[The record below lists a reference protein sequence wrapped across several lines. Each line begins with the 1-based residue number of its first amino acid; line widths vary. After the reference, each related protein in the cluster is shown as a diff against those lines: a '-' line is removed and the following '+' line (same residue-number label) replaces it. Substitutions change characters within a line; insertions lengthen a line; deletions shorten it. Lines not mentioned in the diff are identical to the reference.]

1 MTIQSEIVVLRW
13 CSPYYKT
20 RSRDC
25 LESPDGGRPCAL
37 PGAENGSEGP
47 PLGASRYRRPYLE
60 GSTTTFQTVSLGT
73 WVNIV
78 EVNAPGAISVVLS
91 SRLKPYG
98 DDVAVAVGVAVEVV
112 VSSSRVVLGR
122 GVCSVVVAG

>member
-1 MTIQSEIVVLRW
+1 MSYPWRCLR
-13 CSPYYKT
+13 
-20 RSRDC
+20 
-25 LESPDGGRPCAL
+25 
-37 PGAENGSEGP
+37 GAHYFRERRQGEVRRT
-47 PLGASRYRRPYLE
+47 PLLS
-60 GSTTTFQTVSLGT
+60 T

-78 EVNAPGAISVVLS
+78 EVNAPGAISVVLR

>member
-1 MTIQSEIVVLRW
+1 MPCQAQ
-13 CSPYYKT
+13 KT
-20 RSRDC
+20 APRGPLWALHATEDPISR
-25 LESPDGGRPCAL
+25 AL
-37 PGAENGSEGP
+37 
-47 PLGASRYRRPYLE
+47 LQ
-60 GSTTTFQTVSLGT
+60 TFQTVSLGT

-78 EVNAPGAISVVLS
+78 EVNAPGAISVVLR